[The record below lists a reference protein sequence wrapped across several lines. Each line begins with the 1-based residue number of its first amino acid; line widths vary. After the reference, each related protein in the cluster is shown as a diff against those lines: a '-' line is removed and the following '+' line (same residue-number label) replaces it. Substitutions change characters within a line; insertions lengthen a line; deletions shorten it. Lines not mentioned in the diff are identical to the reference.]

1 MKKIVMGLAAVAMA
15 ASMFAVDVSVTSK
28 LSSTL
33 FKYDG
38 KAETVSALGGLAN
51 AQTADYATISSMS
64 VSTDNAGASIKFWGD
79 KAVVGATA
87 TIEGDKVT
95 GVTASSKDFLAFG
108 AISVWFKP
116 TDMVKLSFLGNDD
129 GLFGDKYNGYEANKL
144 AAIPAGYGVEIATN
158 GLTVKI
164 NAAND
169 WMTKANKDADVVIGD
184 TGIKVAYGADFG
196 SVAAIVDFKNTFKDV
211 TFGAGYSGNIAD
223 VGVVLTAAYDVK
235 AKKALIVP
243 SLGGS
248 VEGIGYALC
257 APVTIVKDANKF
269 GLYASASYTVNSIGL
284 KAYFEDANLAA
295 DTFACKVGL
304 DVTGNVGIASWKV
317 APSYTTDTKVFA
329 IGFETGVSF

>member
-1 MKKIVMGLAAVAMA
+1 MKKIVSILAVAAMA

-64 VSTDNAGASIKFWGD
+64 VSTDNAGASIKFWGGS
-79 KAVVGATA
+79 VVSDAKKIDSELKLKMA
-87 TIEGDKVT
+87 DVLK
-95 GVTASSKDFLAFG
+95 FG

-164 NAAND
+164 NAVDN
-169 WMTKANKDADVVIGD
+169 WMSKAKDADVVIGD

-295 DTFACKVGL
+295 DTFACKIGL

>member
-1 MKKIVMGLAAVAMA
+1 MKKIVSILAVAAMA

-79 KAVVGATA
+79 NTVGTL
-87 TIEGDKVT
+87 K
-95 GVTASSKDFLAFG
+95 FG

-169 WMTKANKDADVVIGD
+169 WMSKAKDADVVIGD

-211 TFGAGYSGNIAD
+211 TFGAGYSGNFGD

-295 DTFACKVGL
+295 DTFACKIGL

>member
-1 MKKIVMGLAAVAMA
+1 MKKIVSILAVAAMA

-64 VSTDNAGASIKFWGD
+64 VSTDNAGASIKFWGGS
-79 KAVVGATA
+79 VVSGAKYVDSTLSVEMA
-87 TIEGDKVT
+87 DVLK
-95 GVTASSKDFLAFG
+95 FG

-164 NAAND
+164 NAANN
-169 WMTKANKDADVVIGD
+169 WMSKAKDADVVIGD

-211 TFGAGYSGNIAD
+211 TFGAGYSGNFGD

-295 DTFACKVGL
+295 DTFACKIGL

-317 APSYTTDTKVFA
+317 APSYTTDSKVFA

>member
-1 MKKIVMGLAAVAMA
+1 MKKIVSILAVAAMA

-51 AQTADYATISSMS
+51 AQIADYATISSMS

-79 KAVVGATA
+79 NTA
-87 TIEGDKVT
+87 GTLK
-95 GVTASSKDFLAFG
+95 FG

-317 APSYTTDTKVFA
+317 APSYTTDSKVFA

>member
-1 MKKIVMGLAAVAMA
+1 MKKIVSILAVAAMA

-38 KAETVSALGGLAN
+38 KAETVSALG
-51 AQTADYATISSMS
+51 
-64 VSTDNAGASIKFWGD
+64 
-79 KAVVGATA
+79 
-87 TIEGDKVT
+87 
-95 GVTASSKDFLAFG
+95 
-108 AISVWFKP
+108 
-116 TDMVKLSFLGNDD
+116 
-129 GLFGDKYNGYEANKL
+129 
-144 AAIPAGYGVEIATN
+144 
-158 GLTVKI
+158 
-164 NAAND
+164 
-169 WMTKANKDADVVIGD
+169 
-184 TGIKVAYGADFG
+184 
-196 SVAAIVDFKNTFKDV
+196 VAAIVDFKNTFKDV
-211 TFGAGYSGNIAD
+211 TFGAGYSGNFGD

-295 DTFACKVGL
+295 DTFACKIGL

-317 APSYTTDTKVFA
+317 APSYTAFSFKLVSNSFKVSCF
-329 IGFETGVSF
+329 ITSIKVLI

>member
-1 MKKIVMGLAAVAMA
+1 MKKIVAMGAAVALA

-38 KAETVSALGGLAN
+38 NAETVSALGGLAN
-51 AQTADYATISSMS
+51 AQTADYAAISSMS

-79 KAVVGATA
+79 NTA
-87 TIEGDKVT
+87 K
-95 GVTASSKDFLAFG
+95 KLAFG

-164 NAAND
+164 NAIND
-169 WMTKANKDADVVIGD
+169 WMSKAKDADVVIGD

-304 DVTGNVGIASWKV
+304 DVKGNVGIASWKV

>member
-1 MKKIVMGLAAVAMA
+1 MKKIVSILAVAAMA

-79 KAVVGATA
+79 NTA
-87 TIEGDKVT
+87 GTLK
-95 GVTASSKDFLAFG
+95 FG

-169 WMTKANKDADVVIGD
+169 WMTKATKDADVVIGD

-196 SVAAIVDFKNTFKDV
+196 NVAALVDFKNTFKDV

-295 DTFACKVGL
+295 DTFACKIGL

>member
-1 MKKIVMGLAAVAMA
+1 MKKIVSILAVAAMA

-64 VSTDNAGASIKFWGD
+64 VSTDNAGASIKFWGGS
-79 KAVVGATA
+79 VVSDAQFNGSELKREMA
-87 TIEGDKVT
+87 DVLK
-95 GVTASSKDFLAFG
+95 FG

-211 TFGAGYSGNIAD
+211 TFGAGYSGNFGD

-257 APVTIVKDANKF
+257 APVTIVKNGNKF

-295 DTFACKVGL
+295 DTFACKIGL

-317 APSYTTDTKVFA
+317 APSYTTDSKVFA

>member
-1 MKKIVMGLAAVAMA
+1 MKKIVSILAVAAMA

-79 KAVVGATA
+79 NTA
-87 TIEGDKVT
+87 GTLK
-95 GVTASSKDFLAFG
+95 FG

-211 TFGAGYSGNIAD
+211 TFGAGYSGNFGD

>member
-1 MKKIVMGLAAVAMA
+1 MKKIVSILAVAAMA

-79 KAVVGATA
+79 NNAGTLK
-87 TIEGDKVT
+87 
-95 GVTASSKDFLAFG
+95 FG

-169 WMTKANKDADVVIGD
+169 WMSKAKDADVVIGD

-196 SVAAIVDFKNTFKDV
+196 SVVAIVDFKNTFKDV

-248 VEGIGYALC
+248 IEGIGYALC

-295 DTFACKVGL
+295 DTFACKIGL

>member
-1 MKKIVMGLAAVAMA
+1 MKKIVSILAVAAMA

-38 KAETVSALGGLAN
+38 KAETVSALGELAN

-64 VSTDNAGASIKFWGD
+64 VSTDNAGASIKFWGG
-79 KAVVGATA
+79 KAVVGATFDEV
-87 TIEGDKVT
+87 EGKLT
-95 GVTASSKDFLAFG
+95 TSSKDFLTYG

-116 TDMVKLSFLGNDD
+116 IDMVKLSFLGNDD

-164 NAAND
+164 NAANG
-169 WMTKANKDADVVIGD
+169 WMSKAKDADVVIGD

-211 TFGAGYSGNIAD
+211 TFGAGYSGNFGD

-295 DTFACKVGL
+295 DTFACKIGL

-317 APSYTTDTKVFA
+317 APSYTTDSKVFA

>member
-1 MKKIVMGLAAVAMA
+1 MKKIVGILAVAAMA
-15 ASMFAVDVSVTSK
+15 TSMFAVDVSVTSK

-38 KAETVSALGGLAN
+38 IAETVSALGGLAN

-64 VSTDNAGASIKFWGD
+64 VSTDNAGASIKFWGG
-79 KAVVGATA
+79 KAAVDATYENSKL
-87 TIEGDKVT
+87 TI
-95 GVTASSKDFLAFG
+95 SSKDFLAYG

-116 TDMVKLSFLGNDD
+116 IDMVKLSFLGNDD

-169 WMTKANKDADVVIGD
+169 WMTKANKDADLVIGD

-196 SVAAIVDFKNTFKDV
+196 NVAAIVDFKNTFKDV

-248 VEGIGYALC
+248 IEGIGYALC

-284 KAYFEDANLAA
+284 KAKFEDANLAA

-304 DVTGNVGIASWKV
+304 EVTGNVGIASWKV

-329 IGFETGVSF
+329 IEFETGVSF

>member
-1 MKKIVMGLAAVAMA
+1 MKKIVSILAVAAMA

-64 VSTDNAGASIKFWGD
+64 VSTDNAGASIKFWSD
-79 KAVVGATA
+79 NT
-87 TIEGDKVT
+87 EGKL
-95 GVTASSKDFLAFG
+95 KFG

-169 WMTKANKDADVVIGD
+169 WMSKAKDADVVIGD

-211 TFGAGYSGNIAD
+211 TFGAGYSGNFGD

-295 DTFACKVGL
+295 DTFACKIGL

-317 APSYTTDTKVFA
+317 APSYTTDSKVFA

>member
-1 MKKIVMGLAAVAMA
+1 MKKIVSILAVAAMA

-33 FKYDG
+33 FEYDG
-38 KAETVSALGGLAN
+38 KAETVSALGELDN
-51 AQTADYATISSMS
+51 AQKANYATISSMS
-64 VSTDNAGASIKFWGD
+64 VSTENAGASIKFWGTGKAD
-79 KAVVGATA
+79 KGN
-87 TIEGDKVT
+87 
-95 GVTASSKDFLAFG
+95 LNYG

-169 WMTKANKDADVVIGD
+169 WMSKAKDADVVIGD

-211 TFGAGYSGNIAD
+211 TFGAGYSGNFGD

-295 DTFACKVGL
+295 DTFACKIGL

>member
-1 MKKIVMGLAAVAMA
+1 MKKIVSILAVAAMA

-64 VSTDNAGASIKFWGD
+64 VSTDNAGASIKFWG
-79 KAVVGATA
+79 GS
-87 TIEGDKVT
+87 VT
-95 GVTASSKDFLAFG
+95 VDSKKNDYLAYG

-169 WMTKANKDADVVIGD
+169 WMSKAKDADVVIGD

-211 TFGAGYSGNIAD
+211 TFGAGYSGNFGD

-295 DTFACKVGL
+295 DTFACKIGL

>member
-1 MKKIVMGLAAVAMA
+1 MKKIVSILAVAAMA

-64 VSTDNAGASIKFWGD
+64 VSTDNAGASIKFWGGS
-79 KAVVGATA
+79 VVSDAKKIDSELKLKMA
-87 TIEGDKVT
+87 DVLK
-95 GVTASSKDFLAFG
+95 FG

-317 APSYTTDTKVFA
+317 VPSYTTDTKVFA

>member
-1 MKKIVMGLAAVAMA
+1 MKKIVSILAVAAMA

-38 KAETVSALGGLAN
+38 KAETVSALGELAN

-64 VSTDNAGASIKFWGD
+64 VSTDNAGASIKFWGG
-79 KAVVGATA
+79 KAVVGAT
-87 TIEGDKVT
+87 IEGEKKDKLT
-95 GVTASSKDFLAFG
+95 ISSKDFLAYG

-116 TDMVKLSFLGNDD
+116 IDMVKLSFLGNDD

-164 NAAND
+164 NAANG
-169 WMTKANKDADVVIGD
+169 WMSKAKDADVVIGD

-211 TFGAGYSGNIAD
+211 TFGACYSGNFGD

-295 DTFACKVGL
+295 DTFACKIGL

-317 APSYTTDTKVFA
+317 APSYTTDSKVFA

>member
-1 MKKIVMGLAAVAMA
+1 MKKIVSILAVAAMA

-38 KAETVSALGGLAN
+38 KAETVSALGELAN

-64 VSTDNAGASIKFWGD
+64 VSTDNAGASIKFWGG
-79 KAVVGATA
+79 KAEVGG
-87 TIEGDKVT
+87 TI
-95 GVTASSKDFLAFG
+95 KDFLAYG

-116 TDMVKLSFLGNDD
+116 IDMVKLSFLGNDD

-164 NAAND
+164 NAANG
-169 WMTKANKDADVVIGD
+169 WMSKAKDADVVIGD

-211 TFGAGYSGNIAD
+211 TFGAGYSGNFGD

-295 DTFACKVGL
+295 DTFACKIGL

-317 APSYTTDTKVFA
+317 APSYTTDSKVFA

>member
-1 MKKIVMGLAAVAMA
+1 MKKIVSILAVAAMA

-33 FKYDG
+33 FSYDG
-38 KAETVSALGGLAN
+38 ANEKVSALSGLAN
-51 AQTADYATISSMS
+51 AQNANYATISSMS
-64 VSTDNAGASIKFWGD
+64 VSTDNAGASIKFWGTS
-79 KAVVGATA
+79 KADADNLTY
-87 TIEGDKVT
+87 
-95 GVTASSKDFLAFG
+95 G

-169 WMTKANKDADVVIGD
+169 WMSKAKDADVVIGD

-211 TFGAGYSGNIAD
+211 TFGAGYSGNFGD

>member
-1 MKKIVMGLAAVAMA
+1 MKKIVSILAVAAMA

-51 AQTADYATISSMS
+51 AQTADYAAISSMS

-79 KAVVGATA
+79 NTA
-87 TIEGDKVT
+87 GTLK
-95 GVTASSKDFLAFG
+95 FG

-317 APSYTTDTKVFA
+317 APSYTTDSKVFA

>member
-1 MKKIVMGLAAVAMA
+1 MKKIVSILAVAAMA

-38 KAETVSALGGLAN
+38 KAETVLALGGLAN

-79 KAVVGATA
+79 NDAK
-87 TIEGDKVT
+87 K
-95 GVTASSKDFLAFG
+95 LAFG

-211 TFGAGYSGNIAD
+211 TFGAGYSGNFGD